1 MDIEVGEY
9 VRVENITGNVI
20 ARIIED
26 IGTDDD
32 KQMYLIDRIVQHD
45 WDCIRTDE
53 IYESDIV
60 KHSKDIIDVLEVG
73 DIVAIKINDDWNKI
87 VEIRDTE
94 NLSNELLIDR
104 IVSVLT
110 REQYESNAYRLE
122 E

>member
-1 MDIEVGEY
+1 MDIEVGEF

-32 KQMYLIDRIVQHD
+32 KQMDLIDRIVQHN

-60 KHSKDIIDVLEVG
+60 KHSKDITDILEVRRY
-73 DIVAIKINDDWNKI
+73 NN
-87 VEIRDTE
+87 
-94 NLSNELLIDR
+94 
-104 IVSVLT
+104 
-110 REQYESNAYRLE
+110 Y
-122 E
+122 